1 MSSNNGKEVSVEDSP
16 ESKFLVEEN
25 VDLTKS
31 CLWSILE
38 RYYETVSIDA
48 WRKNQVPS
56 FITSNT
62 RLACGYARLIH
73 NFIMDQNPT
82 GTLSRKVYIVE
93 IGGGHGRFTFFL
105 LRALE
110 RYSTVWKDLG
120 YYDVPFKYI
129 FTDASDASF
138 SFLTRESSALIP
150 YIQKGWLEFACFN
163 GNSSEPSDIKF
174 GLSKQETIPSE
185 SSIVLVC
192 NYVLDSL
199 LTDAI
204 AISKDKVISKA
215 TVSVYSSQVEE
226 DLTHPSI
233 ADRMTLSWSW
243 KEILD
248 EDFSLNSIHSEN
260 RISNTFD
267 KVEKIQ
273 ETEYLTVKEKL
284 LIKYFQFDYSLYNVV
299 KSYLDLDREMSFVL
313 PLGAIKMLRRF
324 YQHSAGNICVLIG
337 DKGYPDD
344 TEFISIKPPHIAVHG
359 CMSFMVN
366 LDAIK
371 KYFCDLG
378 GSYLATR
385 YKDTFQITCILGGK
399 KSLFP
404 RVVASF
410 IDSQEDLAPDNLLNI
425 QRGFEQLSSNPSSL
439 SHGLKPYLGVLR
451 YSLHDPF
458 ILWVLRNGILANI
471 GDLNI
476 RQRED
481 IILDLRSVYQNIYP
495 LEINIDVFDLL
506 AQICLKGGFVNDA
519 IFYYNESLRCCPEMI
534 HPSTYVNLAKCYQ
547 SQRNWKKA
555 FHFCNEALKLD
566 PNYPPALE
574 FNSEYLN
581 SSKRLNYII
590 VGCYSSWIFTDV
602 IPTIQFDAMYNC
614 IGVIPSKSTIE
625 NAKKAFDH
633 LQAIFS
639 CNQENEVFSSSPPK
653 FFLEEIAENSSLAD
667 AIADVFYGNP
677 QIEAV
682 VLDVPP
688 DLLKPCMSV
697 IWEFNKHVMT
707 RSPTARDVASAS
719 EILSTKPPR
728 SLWFDYAPFKF
739 ETALLQVFNI
749 IKQHG
754 RLYAINCK
762 YDIPSET
769 PIKSDGYKNDELIAR
784 LIHSLSAI
792 YIAIDGT
799 LDWVFCPST
808 DNDHDKKTLF
818 CGWSS
823 PLWSQADPG
832 KKNRT
837 LSEKNPMK
845 PSSKKSDEIHCT
857 ISTEFVT
864 WDKTFIQFDFH
875 CDNSTLSLRK
885 EGPIWILLIRTSKGR
900 YESKIQCVGLQTA
913 NERFRKLCKD
923 YNPEHY
929 NIKDSIG
936 FSAWW
941 DAIIKS
947 KQSPIYFSYQ

>member
-1 MSSNNGKEVSVEDSP
+1 MSSNNGKEVSVEDNP
-16 ESKFLVEEN
+16 ESKFLVEED

-56 FITSNT
+56 FITSNC
-62 RLACGYARLIH
+62 RLASGYARLIH
-73 NFIMDQNPT
+73 SFIMDQNPQ
-82 GTLSRKVYIVE
+82 GSLLKKVYIVE
-93 IGGGHGRFTFFL
+93 IGGGHGRFTFLL

-110 RYSTVWKDLG
+110 RYSPIWKDLG
-120 YYDVPFKYI
+120 YDDAPFKYI
-129 FTDASDASF
+129 FTDANDASF
-138 SFLTRESSALIP
+138 SFLTRDSSALVP
-150 YIQKGWLEFACFN
+150 YIRKGWLELACYN
-163 GNSSEPSDIKF
+163 GNDSEPADITF
-174 GLSKQETIPSE
+174 GLNKQETIPPDSN
-185 SSIVLVC
+185 IVLIC

-215 TVSVYSSQVEE
+215 TVSVYSSQIEE

-243 KEILD
+243 KEISD
-248 EDFSLNSIHSEN
+248 EGFSSDTACSEN
-260 RISNTFD
+260 
-267 KVEKIQ
+267 KVCNANGEKSQ
-273 ETEYLTVKEKL
+273 DMEHLTQKEKL
-284 LIKYFQFDYSLYNVV
+284 LLKYAKFDQSLYDVI
-299 KSYLDLDREMSFVL
+299 KSYVDLDREMSIVL
-313 PLGAIKMLRRF
+313 PLGAIKMLKRF
-324 YQHSAGNICVLIG
+324 YQYSNGNICVLIG

-344 TEFISIKPPHIAVHG
+344 TEFISIKPPHIAIHG

-371 KYFCDLG
+371 KYFCNLG

-399 KSLFP
+399 KSSFP

-410 IDSQEDLAPDNLLNI
+410 IDSHEDLVPDNLLSI
-425 QRGFEQLSSNPSSL
+425 QRGFEQLCSNSTSSPY
-439 SHGLKPYLGVLR
+439 GLKPYLGVLR
-451 YSLHDPF
+451 YSMHDPF
-458 ILWVLRNGILANI
+458 ILWILRNGILANI

-481 IILDLRSVYQNIYP
+481 IMFDLRTVYQNIYP
-495 LEINIDVFDLL
+495 LEMNIDVFDLL
-506 AQICLKGGFVNDA
+506 AQICLKGGFVNEA

-534 HPSTYVNLAKCYQ
+534 HPSTFVNLAKCYQ

-555 FHFCNEALKLD
+555 FHFCNEALKMD
-566 PNYPPALE
+566 PDYPPAIE

-590 VGCYSSWIFTDV
+590 IGCYSSWIFTDI

-614 IGVIPSKSTIE
+614 IGVIPTKLTVE
-625 NAKKAFDH
+625 NSKKAFDN
-633 LQAIFS
+633 LQDIFS
-639 CNQENEVFSSSPPK
+639 CNQENEIFSCSPPK
-653 FFLEEIAENSSLAD
+653 FFLEEVSENSSLVD
-667 AIADVFYGNP
+667 AISNVFCNNP

-682 VLDVPP
+682 ILDVPP
-688 DLLKPCMSV
+688 SLLKPCMNV
-697 IWEFNKHVMT
+697 IWEFNKHVMA
-707 RSPTARDVASAS
+707 RSPTARDVATAS
-719 EILSTKPPR
+719 EILSSKPPK
-728 SLWFDYAPFKF
+728 SLWFDYSPFKF
-739 ETALLQVFNI
+739 ESALLQVFNI

-754 RLYAINCK
+754 RLYAINCR
-762 YDIPSET
+762 YDLPSEV
-769 PIKSDGYKNDELIAR
+769 PIKSDDYKNDELVSR
-784 LIHSLSAI
+784 LIYSLSAI

-799 LDWVFCPST
+799 LDWVFCPPT
-808 DNDHDKKTLF
+808 DNYYEKRTLF

-823 PLWSQADPG
+823 PLWSQIDPSNINLSG
-832 KKNRT
+832 KSQIKQ
-837 LSEKNPMK
+837 
-845 PSSKKSDEIHCT
+845 SSTKSDEIHCT
-857 ISTEFVT
+857 ISTELVK

-875 CDNSTLSLRK
+875 CDNCTLSLRK
-885 EGPIWILLIRTSKGR
+885 EGPIWILLIKTSKGG
-900 YESKIQCVGLQTA
+900 YESKIQCVGLQSA

-923 YNPEHY
+923 FSPEQY

-941 DAIIKS
+941 DAIERS
-947 KQSPIYFSYQ
+947 KQNPIHFSYK

>member
-1 MSSNNGKEVSVEDSP
+1 MSINNGKEVSVEDCP

-38 RYYETVSIDA
+38 RYYKTVSIDA

-56 FITSNT
+56 FITSNN
-62 RLACGYARLIH
+62 RLASGYARLIH
-73 NFIMDQNPT
+73 SFIMDQNPI
-82 GTLSRKVYIVE
+82 GTPFKKIYIVE
-93 IGGGHGRFTFFL
+93 IGGGHGRFTFLL

-110 RYSTVWKDLG
+110 RYSPVWEDLG
-120 YYDVPFKYI
+120 YSGVPFKYI
-129 FTDASDASF
+129 FTDATDASF
-138 SFLTRESSALIP
+138 SFLTRESSALIS

-163 GNSSEPSDIKF
+163 GNNSEPSDIKF
-174 GLSKQETIPSE
+174 GLNKEETIPPE

-243 KEILD
+243 KEMID
-248 EDFSLNSIHSEN
+248 EDFLPITTHSEN
-260 RISNTFD
+260 KVCNTNNET
-267 KVEKIQ
+267 KKTQ
-273 ETEYLTVKEKL
+273 ESEYLTEKEQL
-284 LIKYFQFDYSLYNVV
+284 LLRYSQFDYSLCEVI
-299 KSYLDLDREMSFVL
+299 KSYLELDREMSFVL
-313 PLGAIKMLRRF
+313 PLGAIQMLRRF
-324 YQHSAGNICVLIG
+324 YQYSTGNICVLIG

-371 KYFCDLG
+371 KYFCNLG
-378 GSYLATR
+378 CSYLATR
-385 YKDTFQITCILGGK
+385 YKDTFQIICILGGK
-399 KSLFP
+399 KSSFP

-410 IDSQEDLAPDNLLNI
+410 IDSQEDLVPDNLLSI
-425 QRGFEQLSSNPSSL
+425 QRGFEQLSSNSGSFTN
-439 SHGLKPYLGVLR
+439 GLKPYLGVLR

-481 IILDLRSVYQNIYP
+481 IIFDLHSVYRNIYP

-566 PNYPPALE
+566 PDYPPALE

-590 VGCYSSWIFTDV
+590 IGCYSSWIFTDV

-614 IGVIPSKSTIE
+614 IGVVPSKKTIE

-653 FFLEEIAENSSLAD
+653 FFLEEISENSSFAN
-667 AIADVFYGNP
+667 AIADIFYSNP
-677 QIEAV
+677 QIEAI

-688 DLLKPCMSV
+688 DLFKPCMDV

-707 RSPTARDVASAS
+707 RSPTARDVVNAS
-719 EILSTKPPR
+719 EILSRKPPR

-762 YDIPSET
+762 YDLPSET
-769 PIKSDGYKNDELIAR
+769 PINSEGYKNDELIAR

-808 DNDHDKKTLF
+808 DKDHDKKTLF

-823 PLWSQADPG
+823 PLWSQADSG
-832 KKNRT
+832 KRNKIP
-837 LSEKNPMK
+837 SEKASIK
-845 PSSKKSDEIHCT
+845 PTSTKSDEIHCT

-875 CDNSTLSLRK
+875 CDNCTLSLRK

-923 YNPEHY
+923 YNPDQY

-941 DAIIKS
+941 DAIEKS
-947 KQSPIYFSYQ
+947 KQSPIHFSYQ

>member
-1 MSSNNGKEVSVEDSP
+1 MSSNNGKEVGVEDSP
-16 ESKFLVEEN
+16 ESKFLVEGD

-56 FITSNT
+56 FITSNC
-62 RLACGYARLIH
+62 RLASGYARLIH
-73 NFIMDQNPT
+73 SFIMDQNPT
-82 GTLSRKVYIVE
+82 GSPLKKVYIVE
-93 IGGGHGRFTFFL
+93 IGGGHGRFTFL
-105 LRALE
+105 LLKALE
-110 RYSTVWKDLG
+110 RYSPVWKDLG
-120 YYDVPFKYI
+120 YDDVPFKYI

-150 YIQKGWLEFACFN
+150 YIRDGWLEFACYN
-163 GNSSEPSDIKF
+163 GNDSEPSDISF
-174 GLSKQETIPSE
+174 GINNQETIPPGSN
-185 SSIVLVC
+185 IVLIC

-204 AISKDKVISKA
+204 AINKDNVISKA

-243 KEILD
+243 KEITD
-248 EDFSLNSIHSEN
+248 EDFLSNTSCSEN
-260 RISNTFD
+260 KVCNVIGEKEKSHEIENLTQKERLLLKYTQFD
-267 KVEKIQ
+267 K
-273 ETEYLTVKEKL
+273 
-284 LIKYFQFDYSLYNVV
+284 SLYNVI
-299 KSYLDLDREMSFVL
+299 KSYIELDREMSFVL
-313 PLGAIKMLRRF
+313 PLGAIQMLRRF
-324 YQHSAGNICVLIG
+324 YQYSNGNICVLIG

-385 YKDTFQITCILGGK
+385 YKDTFQITCILGK
-399 KSLFP
+399 NKSSFP
-404 RVVASF
+404 RVVGSF
-410 IDSQEDLAPDNLLNI
+410 IDSQDDLVPDNLLSI
-425 QRGFEQLSSNPSSL
+425 QRGFEQLGSNSNSL
-439 SHGLKPYLGVLR
+439 SNGLKPYLGVLR
-451 YSLHDPF
+451 YSMHDPF

-481 IILDLRSVYQNIYP
+481 IIFDLRTVYQNIYP

-506 AQICLKGGFVNDA
+506 AQICLKSGFVNDA
-519 IFYYNESLRCCPEMI
+519 IFYYNESLRCCPEMM
-534 HPSTYVNLAKCYQ
+534 HPSTFVNLAKCYQ

-555 FHFCNEALKLD
+555 LHFCNEALKMD
-566 PNYPPALE
+566 PSYPPAIE

-590 VGCYSSWIFTDV
+590 IGCYSSWVFTEI

-614 IGVIPSKSTIE
+614 TGVIPTKHTIE

-633 LQAIFS
+633 LQDIYS
-639 CNQENEVFSSSPPK
+639 SNQENDVFSCSPPK
-653 FFLEEIAENSSLAD
+653 FFIEEISGNPSFVD
-667 AIADVFYGNP
+667 ALKGIFSDNP

-682 VLDVPP
+682 VLDVHPN
-688 DLLKPCMSV
+688 LLKSCMSV

-707 RSPTARDVASAS
+707 RSPAARDVSTAS
-719 EILSTKPPR
+719 EILGLKPPK
-728 SLWFDYAPFKF
+728 SLWFDYSPFKF

-754 RLYAINCK
+754 RLYAINCR

-769 PIKSDGYKNDELIAR
+769 LNKSDEYMNDELIAR

-808 DNDHDKKTLF
+808 DNDHEKKTLF

-823 PLWSQADPG
+823 PLWSQSDPI
-832 KKNRT
+832 NINNN
-837 LSEKNPMK
+837 LPEKTQIK
-845 PSSKKSDEIHCT
+845 SPSNKSDEIHCT
-857 ISTEFVT
+857 ISSEFVS
-864 WDKTFIQFDFH
+864 WDKALIQFDFH
-875 CDNSTLSLRK
+875 CDNCTLCLRK
-885 EGPIWILLIRTSKGR
+885 EGPIWILLIRTSKAR

-923 YNPEHY
+923 YSPEQY

-941 DAIIKS
+941 DAIEKS
-947 KQSPIYFSYQ
+947 KQSPVHFSYK